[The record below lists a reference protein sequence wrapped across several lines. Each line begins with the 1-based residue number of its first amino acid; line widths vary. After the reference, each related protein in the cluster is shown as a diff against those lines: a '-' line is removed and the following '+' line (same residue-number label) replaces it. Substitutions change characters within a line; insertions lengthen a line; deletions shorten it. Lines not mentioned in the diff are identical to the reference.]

1 MLYQQE
7 KNKMIKK
14 QYNNLYYLK
23 YKLNIANNKYL
34 QLINNYKINITKFIS
49 NYFPK

>member
-1 MLYQQE
+1 MFYQQVE
-7 KNKMIKK
+7 FKMINK

-23 YKLNIANNKYL
+23 YKLNIANNTYL
-34 QLINNYKINITKFIS
+34 QLINNYKINITKFVS